1 MLVEGV
7 RVLCYIRG
15 STWAPW

>member
-7 RVLCYIRG
+7 RVLCYSRG